1 MTASEAIISWL
12 ETFSSGE
19 DRSMGQIDTDLQ
31 GSLVEKYSLV
41 RAPTQSIKEYLS
53 GKKVYTDQYTFQAQL
68 SVQSDAERMD
78 NREFGEALENWIKEK
93 NLEEEFPA
101 VPDVEVLSV
110 RVAVPFSVDKTEDDS
125 PIYQMTIEIKYEKE
139 K

>member
-1 MTASEAIISWL
+1 MTVSEAIISWL
-12 ETFSSGE
+12 KTFSVDE
-19 DRSMGQIDTDLQ
+19 NWSMSQIDTDLQ
-31 GSLVEKYSLV
+31 GSLVETYSLV

-53 GKKVYTDQYTFQAQL
+53 GKKVYTDQYTLQAHL
-68 SVQSDAERMD
+68 PVQSDLERMD
-78 NREFGEALENWIKEK
+78 NRGFGEALENWIKEK
-93 NLEEEFPA
+93 NLTGEFPA
-101 VPDVEVLSV
+101 VPGVTVLSV